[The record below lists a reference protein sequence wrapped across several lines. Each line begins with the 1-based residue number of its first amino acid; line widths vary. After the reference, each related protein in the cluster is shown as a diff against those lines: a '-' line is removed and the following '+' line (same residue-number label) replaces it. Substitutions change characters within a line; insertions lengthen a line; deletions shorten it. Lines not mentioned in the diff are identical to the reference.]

1 MPDGRSKKPLADRP
15 LIRPVL
21 RHDPKAL
28 VDLAFEPV
36 AAAIEEQR
44 IPGGVVGVV
53 TAAGER
59 AVKAGGSAQL
69 VPTPE
74 PMRPDT
80 VFDLASL
87 TKVLLTVPTMLRLV
101 EAGRLD
107 LDDPL
112 WKHLPE
118 LGAERP
124 DDPVANLT
132 IRRLLI
138 HQSGLPPTA
147 PLHRWSDDPIAL
159 RDMVLSREWTL
170 GEPAYSDINYILA
183 GLVLEAAMD
192 TAFDALPTPPGLTF
206 APSPAACAAT
216 EDCAWRGRILRG
228 EVHDE
233 AAAALGGAGHAGLFG
248 SVDAVLDFALAVMDD
263 TLLSP
268 AAIDAMRRPQTPTR
282 ALGWE
287 IAHPGWS
294 GGSLCSDSA
303 IGHLGFTGV
312 GLWIDAERR
321 LAWALLTNR
330 VHPSRHVETGIM
342 DLRRAVS
349 NRVQSGWA
357 G

>member
-1 MPDGRSKKPLADRP
+1 MPDGRSKKLLADRP
-15 LIRPVL
+15 PIRPVL
-21 RHDPKAL
+21 NRDVDRL
-28 VDLAFEPV
+28 VDLAFEPL
-36 AAAIEEQR
+36 AAAIEEER
-44 IPGGVVGVV
+44 IPGGVLGVV

-69 VPTPE
+69 VPTAA
-74 PMRPDT
+74 PMKPDT

-87 TKVLLTVPTMLRLV
+87 TKVMITVPTVLRLV

-112 WKHLPE
+112 WKHLPDI
-118 LGAERP
+118 GQERP
-124 DDPVANLT
+124 DDPVAALT
-132 IRRLLI
+132 IRQLLI
-138 HQSGLPPTA
+138 HRSGLPATA
-147 PLHRWSDDPIAL
+147 PLHRWSDDPVAL
-159 RDMVLSREWTL
+159 REMILTREWPL
-170 GEPAYSDINYILA
+170 GEPVYSDINYILV
-183 GLVLEAAMD
+183 GLLIEAVME
-192 TAFDALPTPPGLTF
+192 TAFDALPTPPGTGF
-206 APSPAACAAT
+206 APDPAACAAT
-216 EDCAWRGRILRG
+216 EDCAWRGRVLRG

-248 SVDAVLDFALAVMDD
+248 TADAVLDFALAVMDD
-263 TLLSP
+263 TALSP

-321 LAWALLTNR
+321 IAWTLLTNR

-349 NRVQSGWA
+349 NRVASGWA